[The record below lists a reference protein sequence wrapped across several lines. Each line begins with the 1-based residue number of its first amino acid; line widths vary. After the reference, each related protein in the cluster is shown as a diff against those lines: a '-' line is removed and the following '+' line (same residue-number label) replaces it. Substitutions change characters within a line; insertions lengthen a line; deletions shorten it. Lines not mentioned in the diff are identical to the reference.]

1 MAVSDG
7 VADKPKSYGFFVGY
21 LALTRIPMG
30 MQRHPTRLPNAIL
43 PRIRVSL
50 LSFLTHYLLYL
61 DFLTS
66 DDLCITAYCD
76 NYRMINNNYVDRLLL
91 F

>member
-1 MAVSDG
+1 
-7 VADKPKSYGFFVGY
+7 
-21 LALTRIPMG
+21 MG
-30 MQRHPTRLPNAIL
+30 MERYRTKLPNAIL

-76 NYRMINNNYVDRLLL
+76 NYRMINNNYVDRLFLL
-91 F
+91 VGIPQFDTGGSSRYQIQSKRCDHT